1 MKRNTAAKS
10 AAQWT
15 RHNGAV
21 RKYRTRELALAAVV
35 ALPADNP
42 APRHRGA
49 RAVDVP
55 AIDAI
60 RRPVGSL
67 PRVLADW
74 R

>member
-35 ALPADNP
+35 LPADNP